1 MVPISPRPAV
11 LLALAVAQ
19 ASATASAESRACG
32 AASTPWVQVSIEGQ
46 WPEGFV
52 ERLLADFRAGLLQE
66 GIDACTTG
74 SGPAPALASVRIAP
88 SDAHSVAV
96 SVDLKD
102 ALTAKRVGRDVDLS
116 RLPPDGRPLAVA
128 VAADELLRASWA
140 ELALKSAPEPI
151 VAPPPE
157 VTAAVDRVLPKS
169 EGRGSF
175 SLGLR
180 AAGERYLGGQTH
192 VGGDVTLRQRFGRRW
207 QAQAYGGLR
216 QALDVRGDEGDVS
229 GTATTFGAT
238 ALLAVLPASAVELCV
253 LAGAHGAIVTLEGEP
268 RGDATGSSLSGVV
281 VYAVAGVGLSARLY
295 RGLRAELGVGAGL
308 PLRSLEA
315 TEGGRVVTGVSG
327 GQGNA
332 NLGIT
337 GEF

>member
-1 MVPISPRPAV
+1 M
-11 LLALAVAQ
+11 
-19 ASATASAESRACG
+19 
-32 AASTPWVQVSIEGQ
+32 
-46 WPEGFV
+46 
-52 ERLLADFRAGLLQE
+52 
-66 GIDACTTG
+66 
-74 SGPAPALASVRIAP
+74 
-88 SDAHSVAV
+88 
-96 SVDLKD
+96 
-102 ALTAKRVGRDVDLS
+102 
-116 RLPPDGRPLAVA
+116 
-128 VAADELLRASWA
+128 
-140 ELALKSAPEPI
+140 
-151 VAPPPE
+151 
-157 VTAAVDRVLPKS
+157 
-169 EGRGSF
+169 
-175 SLGLR
+175 
-180 AAGERYLGGQTH
+180 
-192 VGGDVTLRQRFGRRW
+192 TLRQRLGRRW

-216 QALDVRGDEGDVS
+216 RALDVRGAEGVVS

-315 TEGGRVVTGVSG
+315 TEGGRVVTGASG